1 MRYEQN
7 SKGQIARR
15 EENLA
20 KKDAKDQWVTS
31 TDITLMDWCEII
43 WPAWGVY
50 CQVFTSLC
58 ISQLSKI
65 KSQHWNIGTHNGV
78 VCKGAAAGPQEKKNI
93 W

>member
-15 EENLA
+15 EENLV
-20 KKDAKDQWVTS
+20 KKDAKDPMG
-31 TDITLMDWCEII
+31 DINWYNINGLMWKLYGQHR
-43 WPAWGVY
+43 GVY
-50 CQVFTSLC
+50 CQGFTSLC

-78 VCKGAAAGPQEKKNI
+78 VFKGAAAGSQEKKNI
-93 W
+93 